1 MSWSSN
7 AIGECSASTP
17 NQTGTTTGGSDLVID
32 ESSDEET
39 VPIESASAAVS
50 ENTDPASS
58 IDNTDTDNTTTPV
71 ITPPVI
77 DDPPTP

>member
-7 AIGECSASTP
+7 ALGECSTSTP

-39 VPIESASAAVS
+39 VPTNTASTGGS
-50 ENTDPASS
+50 ENTSLDSGL
-58 IDNTDTDNTTTPV
+58 DDTDSGSSTTPV

-77 DDPPTP
+77 PDPPSP